1 MLYDHSSCLESAVV
15 GSERVLQLL
24 NGLVL
29 LLTQILVVL
38 HISGLALWR
47 YQIRLPICR
56 GLLISGTR
64 PWLVLFNCKRT
75 RIQCCDNIQHYF
87 SSQCSSSS
95 LTLDPTT
102 SEMFIKIPE
111 MIQKQVQP
119 STKHNP
125 EWDNSSPSLNN
136 IPPSVDPA
144 IRDLLF

>member
-1 MLYDHSSCLESAVV
+1 MLYDHSSCLEPAVV
-15 GSERVLQLL
+15 GSERVLQLS

-29 LLTQILVVL
+29 LTQSLVVL

-56 GLLISGTR
+56 GVLISGTR

-102 SEMFIKIPE
+102 SVMFIKIPE

-125 EWDNSSPSLNN
+125 EWENSSPSLNN
-136 IPPSVDPA
+136 ISPSVDPA